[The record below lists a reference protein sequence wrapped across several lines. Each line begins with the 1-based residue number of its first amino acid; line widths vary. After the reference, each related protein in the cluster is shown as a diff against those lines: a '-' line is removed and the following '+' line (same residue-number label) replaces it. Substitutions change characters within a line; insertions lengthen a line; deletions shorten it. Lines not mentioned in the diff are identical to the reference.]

1 MSGTFSIGRL
11 AKRAQVNIET
21 IRFYERKG
29 LLPEPERRASG
40 YRQYNDNAVGRLVFI
55 RHGKELGFSLAE
67 ISDLLTLRVDP
78 HTTCA
83 DVKLRTD
90 AKISSVREKIRSLQ
104 KIEKALVNL
113 SAACRGLGP
122 TSECPILEA
131 LETVGEA

>member
-11 AKRAQVNIET
+11 SKRAQVNIET

-29 LLPEPERRASG
+29 LLPEPERRESG
-40 YRQYNDNAVGRLVFI
+40 YRKYTDDAVGRLIFI

-67 ISDLLTLRVDP
+67 IADLLTLRVDP
-78 HTTCA
+78 RTTCA

-90 AKISSVREKIRSLQ
+90 AKIVSVREKIISLQ
-104 KIEKALVNL
+104 KIEQALINL
-113 SAACRGLGP
+113 SADCKGLGP

-131 LETVGEA
+131 LEMVGEA